1 MIHYSEEQVKS
12 LEREDDPVPEVKI
25 AEAVNQDN
33 LKEKYLYI
41 FKKAPVSH
49 EEWKDMKRDTDKM
62 NEWKEEV
69 YKQFPSLVNLS
80 ICPVCEKLPNPDKPS
95 NLKKHTVKLQ
105 CLWDN
110 VYKIPQEEEKEK
122 DEEDDIETR
131 QDKVADDGHAKI
143 NQD

>member
-33 LKEKYLYI
+33 LKEKYLYT

-69 YKQFPSLVNLS
+69 
-80 ICPVCEKLPNPDKPS
+80 
-95 NLKKHTVKLQ
+95 
-105 CLWDN
+105 
-110 VYKIPQEEEKEK
+110 
-122 DEEDDIETR
+122 
-131 QDKVADDGHAKI
+131 
-143 NQD
+143 